1 MERAGG
7 LGDAAG
13 RTRLGLASISLSHY
27 INVATLSSNVGTV
40 DSSNDG
46 SAVAELKAN
55 EVGHSNWQEEK
66 VVLSRGS
73 NPGREDGSLT
83 REETNG
89 SFQSKTTKV
98 DDIQSNSW
106 TANPRVFPLS
116 RSASSRRS
124 SRGKSILENHKGKL
138 TANTSRFAREQWGR
152 KSSSPSVSPS
162 PRRKDSCRLQFEV
175 SSDIG
180 LVKRALDYSKFFP
193 TFVATGPPVPY
204 LVFPFGPEIYYP
216 SHYPWDGP
224 GRSLSINLNYV
235 QAMGYSSRQMP
246 VMSLQFGLDNS
257 WLTMLALCTRK
268 PCTLGLLMP
277 SIASFAFS
285 FVLWALVDLS
295 AISQLMLSEKIG
307 NVVRGINGAGTMI
320 EMILGTDQG
329 LLISVMAATNLIEQV
344 PGLAGFLQ
352 LEIMR
357 IKDNAHG
364 RHPQF
369 ASRSNDV
376 LPAADQLIDDTSML
390 ARRFW
395 IRCRAQAMR
404 RCGET
409 VAAIAILGTTMVDGG
424 GLLPKALSQ
433 AKTV

>member
-1 MERAGG
+1 MERAGRGRAMETVKIQSQAKFNSNIRKKDMGSEMRGSYNSKG

-73 NPGREDGSLT
+73 NPGHSVSPDYKQQKLKGSFTSSPTARGINSGSNIWECDRVGREDGSLT

-106 TANPRVFPLS
+106 TANPRIFPLS

-124 SRGKSILENHKGKL
+124 YRGKSILENHKGKL

-162 PRRKDSCRLQFEV
+162 PRRKDSSRLQFEG
-175 SSDIG
+175 SYDIG

-204 LVFPFGPEIYYP
+204 MVFPFGPEIYHP

-235 QAMGYSSRQMP
+235 QVMGYSSRQMP
-246 VMSLQFGLDNS
+246 VMSLQFGLVP
-257 WLTMLALCTRK
+257 LATIELINV
-268 PCTLGLLMP
+268 TLKAHTSGWMQCL
-277 SIASFAFS
+277 
-285 FVLWALVDLS
+285 
-295 AISQLMLSEKIG
+295 
-307 NVVRGINGAGTMI
+307 
-320 EMILGTDQG
+320 DQ
-329 LLISVMAATNLIEQV
+329 ISVRYHDATFKSV
-344 PGLAGFLQ
+344 AVLACYPLFAVILRIGF
-352 LEIMR
+352 
-357 IKDNAHG
+357 
-364 RHPQF
+364 
-369 ASRSNDV
+369 
-376 LPAADQLIDDTSML
+376 
-390 ARRFW
+390 
-395 IRCRAQAMR
+395 CY
-404 RCGET
+404 
-409 VAAIAILGTTMVDGG
+409 
-424 GLLPKALSQ
+424 LL
-433 AKTV
+433 